1 MTDRAVLAARIRQER
16 AHELPTFRDPAAH
29 ATAPRTITAESA
41 ETSDTTLTVT
51 ITSQPFA
58 VEARGS
64 DPATSG
70 TAVTVAVVSTDTL
83 SGARRHVQLAEPE
96 AWARAVFAEFDDD
109 ERRIYLLGGVNAD
122 TGRPEL
128 GLVTYRHYFD
138 DRGAPIRVPIQLL
151 TMHHY
156 CVFPLD

>member
-58 VEARGS
+58 VEARGRIRPP
-64 DPATSG
+64 PAP
-70 TAVTVAVVSTDTL
+70 
-83 SGARRHVQLAEPE
+83 Q
-96 AWARAVFAEFDDD
+96 
-109 ERRIYLLGGVNAD
+109 
-122 TGRPEL
+122 
-128 GLVTYRHYFD
+128 
-138 DRGAPIRVPIQLL
+138 
-151 TMHHY
+151 
-156 CVFPLD
+156 